1 MTVEAG
7 IAPDPWSIIR
17 WGDLI
22 WVAAALG
29 VMFVAMASGSLWFLN
44 FVHVLAGVL
53 WTGIDLFMGF
63 VVGPIQRRL
72 DVAAR
77 RAIVTRLMPR
87 MLFLMPTLATI
98 TGWAGSTL
106 ASRLGFYDLE
116 YPQKAWVIAA
126 LAVLAILTFQ
136 GLFLM
141 LPNNFRVCMEM
152 GKANPDLEMI
162 GRRMRRY
169 VRTTAIQ
176 GLMQVT
182 MIVIMARFV
191 TGI

>member
-1 MTVEAG
+1 MNIDVG
-7 IAPDPWSIIR
+7 IAAHPWSIIR

-22 WVAAALG
+22 WVAGALG
-29 VMFVAMASGSLWFLN
+29 VMFLAMASGSIWFLN
-44 FVHVLAGVL
+44 FIHVMAGVL

-63 VVGPIQRRL
+63 VLGPIQRRL
-72 DVAAR
+72 DLPAR

-106 ASRLGFYDLE
+106 AGRLGFYDMA

-126 LAVLAILTFQ
+126 LVVLAVLTFQ
-136 GLFLM
+136 GLFVM
-141 LPNNFRVCMEM
+141 LPNNVRVCIEIA
-152 GKANPDLEMI
+152 KVNPDLEMI
-162 GRRMRRY
+162 GRRMRKY

-191 TGI
+191 TGL

>member
-1 MTVEAG
+1 MTVDAR
-7 IAPDPWSIIR
+7 IAADPWSTIR

-63 VVGPIQRRL
+63 VMGPIQRRL

-77 RAIVTRLMPR
+77 RAVVTRLMPR

-98 TGWAGSTL
+98 TGWAGATL
-106 ASRLGFYDLE
+106 ASRMGFFDLA
-116 YPQKAWVIAA
+116 YPQEAWVIGA
-126 LAVLAILTFQ
+126 LVVLAILTLQ
-136 GLFLM
+136 GVFVL
-141 LPNNFRVCMEM
+141 LPNNFRVCIEIA
-152 GKANPDLEMI
+152 KDNPDLEMI

-169 VRTTAIQ
+169 VRVTAFQ